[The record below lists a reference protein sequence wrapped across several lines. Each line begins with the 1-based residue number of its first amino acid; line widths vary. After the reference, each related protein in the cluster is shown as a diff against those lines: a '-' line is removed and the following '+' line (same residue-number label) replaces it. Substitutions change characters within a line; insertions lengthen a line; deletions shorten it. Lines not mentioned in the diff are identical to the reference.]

1 MQAGTGQTGM
11 DEMIDGKALALP
23 SPREL
28 LNAAFKDARRILLA
42 AVIVLAAAGGAAWYK
57 TPLYTAHTT
66 LLVLLSPEYTARPDA
81 GSEVAANTSLERDA
95 ILNSEISILTSTS
108 LAKEVVAQI
117 GVERLYPKIARGP
130 SPLRAFLNRVLGHES
145 SIDPVDAAASAFS
158 KDLWAAADKT
168 GSTIDVAYKHPDNA
182 IAAEAVNA
190 LIAAYQRKRQ
200 DIYADVQSDLVAAK
214 TEQARQ
220 DLAAKA
226 AALAAYQS
234 ETGVSDYGTQLD
246 ILLRQQGDL
255 QRQLQQTETDAADA
269 TERLKI
275 AQSQLATTPAEVL
288 QYADSETDRRI
299 QDARDSL
306 NGLKQRQSE
315 LLQTYTDKSDK
326 VITVQKQIAAMEQEI
341 TKLQQSAQ
349 PSAVRKGRND
359 VYSTIELD
367 QVKAQSAIA
376 AAQQQ
381 HKEVEVQLAA
391 VSDSIQQ
398 LYSKKAK
405 LDDLTR
411 QEGLAEQAYATA
423 MKTLHERQ
431 MVEDVGAKRA
441 TNVRVIEPA
450 SAPLKPAPIR
460 LVILAAG
467 LMLAIIVALM
477 TAFFSEFLRRS
488 YISAERLERDLGIPV
503 LVSVSASS
511 SARPIL
517 ALASAKGGSSS

>member
-1 MQAGTGQTGM
+1 
-11 DEMIDGKALALP
+11 MIEGKALQLP

-28 LNAAFKDARRILLA
+28 MNAAFKDARRILLA
-42 AVIVLAAAGGAAWYK
+42 AAIVLIAAGAAAWYK
-57 TPLYTAHTT
+57 TPSYTAHST
-66 LLVLLSPEYTARPDA
+66 LLVLLSPEYTSRPDA
-81 GSEVAANTSLERDA
+81 GSEASATMSLERDA
-95 ILNSEISILTSTS
+95 ILNSEISILTSSS
-108 LAKEVVAQI
+108 LAKEVVKQI

-130 SPLRAFLNRVLGHES
+130 GVVRVLVNRVLGGGEM
-145 SIDPVDAAASAFS
+145 IDPVDAAASEFS
-158 KDLWAAADKT
+158 RDLAAVPDKS
-168 GSTIDVAYKHPDNA
+168 GSTIDVAFKHADNA
-182 IAAEAVNA
+182 VAAEAVND
-190 LIAAYQRKRQ
+190 LVAAYQRKRQ

-214 TEQARQ
+214 ADQARQ
-220 DLAAKA
+220 DLTAKS

-269 TERLKI
+269 AERLKI

-326 VITVQKQIAAMEQEI
+326 VVTVQKQIAAIEQEI
-341 TKLQQSAQ
+341 AKLQQNAQ

-359 VYSTIELD
+359 VYATIELD

-381 HKEVEVQLAA
+381 HKELETQLAA
-391 VSDSIQQ
+391 VTGNIQQ
-398 LYSKKAK
+398 LYSKKAQ

-411 QEGLAEQAYATA
+411 QETLADQAYATA

-441 TNVRVIEPA
+441 TNVRVIETA

-460 LVILAAG
+460 LVIAAVG
-467 LMLAIIVALM
+467 LMLAVIVALL
-477 TAFFSEFLRRS
+477 TAFLSEFLRRG

-517 ALASAKGGSSS
+517 ALAAAKGGDSRK